1 METTLSVSNLELAL
15 PKKREKGEG
24 EAGGKYSESRPRGG
38 NEGDASEA
46 SKEAVRST
54 QGRSSTLL
62 RSLFHLL

>member
-15 PKKREKGEG
+15 PKKREKG